1 MAERGLMSLAS
12 GLYTER
18 DSNDRINLVRRNC
31 RVRPAV
37 AAPLQQLAISAQ
49 TKVSLSSSGDFFSGT
64 QSTHISLM
72 SDRIIRVAI
81 QAGVVLAVVLALPYK
96 VFELDRY
103 FVPKELVLH
112 AAALVI
118 AVALF
123 ARRRSLSFDLVD
135 GLLALFLLWSVGS
148 SLFAT
153 NYWLAQR
160 SASVSISGAII
171 FWGARS
177 AARGGNYRGILIAVA
192 IAAVCAAVFSL
203 AQAYGLDT
211 EYFSTNRAPGGTFGN
226 RNFVAHIAVIGLP
239 ALVWCTVTARRPFGA
254 LLGSLGGAVVAGAL
268 VLSRS
273 RAAWLAVAASGIL
286 LLIPMIASRKYWRG
300 GMVGGRFARL
310 SLAAAIGGMVA
321 IVLPNTLNWNSESPY
336 LDSARGMIDY
346 KKGSGRGRV
355 AQYRNSLYM
364 AALNPVFG
372 VGPGNWPVEY
382 VRFAPPGDRSLT
394 DDGMT
399 ANPWPSSDWVAFVSE
414 RGFVPAIALLAVFV
428 ILFFSALRRWGEL
441 ENPDAV
447 LAQCVLAG
455 TVVATMV
462 VSAFDVVL
470 VLAAPS
476 FLVWS
481 ILGATSGIRRN
492 AREVT
497 VSSGALGVAAA
508 ALLLFA
514 LVSTARSAAQ
524 LMAMMSVGRGG
535 YTAGWVTG
543 AMWDPGS
550 YRINLRVAELYSR
563 RGHCSDARGYAR
575 RAVSL
580 FPHAPAARRV
590 ARSCE

>member
-1 MAERGLMSLAS
+1 MSERL
-12 GLYTER
+12 
-18 DSNDRINLVRRNC
+18 
-31 RVRPAV
+31 
-37 AAPLQQLAISAQ
+37 
-49 TKVSLSSSGDFFSGT
+49 
-64 QSTHISLM
+64 
-72 SDRIIRVAI
+72 IRWTI
-81 QAGVVLAVVLALPYK
+81 QAGVILAVIVALPYK

-112 AAALVI
+112 AAAVIIALV
-118 AVALF
+118 LF

-135 GLLALFLLWSVGS
+135 GLLALFLLWSVGA

-160 SASVSISGAII
+160 SLGVTISGAIV

-177 AARGGNYRGILIAVA
+177 IAPGSYRSILIAAAV
-192 IAAVCAAVFSL
+192 AAVCAAVFCL
-203 AQAYGLDT
+203 AQAYGIDS

-226 RNFVAHIAVIGLP
+226 RNFVAHMAVIGLP
-239 ALVWCTVTARRPFGA
+239 SLVWCTVSSRRPFGA
-254 LLGSLGGAVVAGAL
+254 LLGSLGAALVGAAL

-273 RAAWLAVAASGIL
+273 RAAWLAVAASVVV

-300 GMVGGRFARL
+300 GQVGGRFARL
-310 SLAAAIGGMVA
+310 SLAAVTGGMIA
-321 IVLPNTLNWNSESPY
+321 IVMPNTLNWNSENPY

-355 AQYRNSLYM
+355 AQYKNSLHM
-364 AALNPVFG
+364 AASNPVFG
-372 VGPGNWPVEY
+372 VGPGNWPVQY
-382 VRFAPPGDRSLT
+382 VRYAPPGDRSLA

-414 RGFVPAIALLAVFV
+414 RGFVPAIALLGVFV
-428 ILFFSALRRWGEL
+428 ILFFTALRRWGEL

-470 VLAAPS
+470 VLAAPA
-476 FLVWS
+476 FMVWS
-481 ILGATSGIRRN
+481 ILGATSGLRRSM
-492 AREVT
+492 REVT
-497 VSSGALGVAAA
+497 ISPAWLTPAAA
-508 ALLLFA
+508 ALVIAA
-514 LVSTARSAAQ
+514 LISTARSTTQ
-524 LMAMMSVGRGG
+524 LVAMTAVGRGG
-535 YTAGWVTG
+535 FTAGWVTG

-563 RGHCSDARGYAR
+563 RGRCSVARGYAHQ
-575 RAVSL
+575 AVSL
-580 FPHAPAARRV
+580 FPHSPEAKRIARN
-590 ARSCE
+590 CD